1 MEGLFLQNINAGYDN
16 KIIIK
21 NLTLEVKPQETVVIM
36 GTSGAGKT
44 TLLKT
49 ILGIIH
55 PHSGSIV
62 LNGKDITTLPI
73 EKRNIGY
80 LSQFYGLFPH
90 MTVGQNIE
98 YGLKIRGASLQERT
112 QKIKEFLQFIN
123 LSDFEHANVK
133 DLSGGQ
139 QQRVALART
148 LAINPDLILLD
159 EPLSNIDQVT
169 KLEVAQYL
177 KDLFESLHIPVILVT
192 HQWEDAK
199 FLGKKIAIMIDGK
212 IEQMGTFDEIIQNP
226 KSKFIKKLLI
236 PYAQENF

>member
-1 MEGLFLQNINAGYDN
+1 MESLFLQNISSGYGN
-16 KIIIK
+16 KIVIK
-21 NLTLEVKPQETVVIM
+21 DMTLQVDAQETVVIM

-49 ILGIIH
+49 ILGIVIPQQGTILLH
-55 PHSGSIV
+55 
-62 LNGKDITTLPI
+62 NNDITLMPI

-90 MTVGQNIE
+90 MTVAENIA
-98 YGLKIRGASLQERT
+98 YGLRVRGYNKQVQLSKAQELLQL
-112 QKIKEFLQFIN
+112 IDLA
-123 LSDFEHANVK
+123 DFENAQVT

-139 QQRVALART
+139 QQRVALARA
-148 LAINPDLILLD
+148 LATKPDLILLD

-177 KDLFESLHIPVILVT
+177 KKLFESLSIPVIVVT

-199 FLGKKIAIMIDGK
+199 FLGKKIVILVDGK
-212 IEQMGTFDEIIQNP
+212 IERIGTFDEIIKNP
-226 KSKFIKKLLI
+226 KSEYIKKLLM
-236 PYAQENF
+236 PYA